1 MSIHIPR
8 RIQTRISVS
17 LLLAILFT
25 TGCADLKGINK
36 FSLNGSQVVAQ
47 PFPYAYNEY
56 CYDSCYCYDTTA
68 AVSHYP
74 CDCRIAVRYDTAV
87 TREAGK
93 LSAYFIALAKL
104 SGSADIINV
113 DTLAGVVVAGKY
125 GNLTITPTDA
135 AVVSVVATAIQD
147 LATAGFKSKHIT
159 QNLHRYGGA
168 VDSALASYITH
179 LEALDGQSQDLLIY
193 LNQQLVVYRATASP
207 GYQRWSIV
215 YSYSEKIRDL
225 TDRHA
230 RFQKMIQLVRMI
242 RDGYHA
248 IVTNADDVGSKM
260 LKQHLLALVNNISSL
275 TKSVKK

>member
-1 MSIHIPR
+1 MSIPIPSR
-8 RIQTRISVS
+8 FQAGLLVP
-17 LLLAILFT
+17 LLLAILFS

-36 FSLNGSQVVAQ
+36 FSLNASQVVAQ
-47 PFPYAYNEY
+47 PFPYGYNDY

-74 CDCRIAVRYDTAV
+74 CDCRMAVKYDTAV

-93 LSAYFIALAKL
+93 LSAYFTALAKL

-113 DTLAGVVVAGKY
+113 DTLAGVVSAGKY
-125 GNLTITPTDA
+125 GNLTITSTDA
-135 AVVSVVATAIQD
+135 AVVSGVATAIQD

-168 VDSALASYITH
+168 VDSALGSYIVH
-179 LEALDGQSQDLLIY
+179 LEALDGQSHDLLIY
-193 LNQQLVVYRATASP
+193 LNQQLVVYRATTSP

-215 YSYSEKIRDL
+215 YAYNEKIRDL
-225 TDRHA
+225 TDRHV
-230 RFQKMIQLVRMI
+230 RFQKMIQLIQMI

-248 IVTNADDVGSKM
+248 LVASADDVRSKP
-260 LKQHLLALVNNISSL
+260 LKQHLLALVNNISSFS
-275 TKSVKK
+275 KSSKH